1 MTWSGITR
9 DNVTK
14 DVTEAGSSYQFSLK
28 SQRNVVNVIVGK
40 MTLCLLYCVLG
51 FIVFFN
57 ATHFSSFMSEATNA
71 SYEKE
76 ERKTYKL
83 LQRMIGR
90 TLGNMHYEASL
101 RGCDSV
107 GSASVC
113 SGIGPC

>member
-14 DVTEAGSSYQFSLK
+14 GVTEAGSGYQFSLK

-40 MTLCLLYCVLG
+40 MCMLCCVLG
-51 FIVFFN
+51 FIVFLN
-57 ATHFSSFMSEATNA
+57 AKHFSSFMSEATNA